1 MRGMRSARAGRNPAS
16 SDCGS
21 ALRPVRVRGAAC
33 HATARHHAAIAR
45 RTPMTRTCASKLRDE
60 GERPAGLGLCKASSS
75 SGVISAA
82 PATLLSSESAACTRT
97 KRVSVPAVCQCCDS
111 AESRGR
117 VPAAALALSAS
128 PGQPSVPPCCRRIP
142 CLHSTPL
149 SASPGQPSV
158 PPCCRRI
165 PCLHSTPLLSWSLS
179 SLVVGPRFLFSKESV
194 LPVGMRE
201 KSILQNEGTHHQEAV
216 ADGSSR
222 SPQVSKQAG
231 FGSTMAA
238 ATGHTVAGLL
248 AAACVATACSAGA
261 ALHFL
266 PPRSARAQCGAAR
279 PA

>member
-33 HATARHHAAIAR
+33 HATARHHAEIAR

-82 PATLLSSESAACTRT
+82 PATLLSSEPAACTRT
-97 KRVSVPAVCQCCDS
+97 RRVSVPAVCQCCDS

-117 VPAAALALSAS
+117 VPAAALA
-128 PGQPSVPPCCRRIP
+128 
-142 CLHSTPL
+142 L